1 MDVLFRSVAAVYG
14 ANALGVIL
22 TGMRTD
28 GLKGCEALCAAG
40 ASVIVQ
46 DESRA
51 WFRRA
56 PSRNHSD
63 EIARSRLVDAYC
75 ARKDYAAILSL
86 HKKDVGITDQ
96 TDFDTILR
104 IAESFGQSGA
114 VNEAIALIESALRPR
129 PENGPLYL
137 ALAGYYRKVGDM
149 AKATELE
156 TKAKSYLAPSPTP

>member
-1 MDVLFRSVAAVYG
+1 VLFRSVAAVHG
-14 ANALGVIL
+14 ADALGVIL
-22 TGMRTD
+22 TGMGRD
-28 GLKGCEALCAAG
+28 GLNGCEALCAAG
-40 ASVIVQ
+40 ASVNVQ

-63 EIARSRLVDAYC
+63 DIARSRLVDAYC
-75 ARKDYAAILSL
+75 ARIDYAAILSL
-86 HKKDVGITDQ
+86 YKDVGITDQ
-96 TDFDTILR
+96 TDSDTILR

-137 ALAGYYRKVGDM
+137 ALAGYYRKVGVM

-156 TKAKSYLAPSPTP
+156 TKGKSYLAPSPTP